1 MSLGG
6 NVCVRDGNRL
16 DYCWKE
22 AIESLLPVVDVCVV
36 CDGGSTDGTL
46 EEIKSWCEREPKLQL
61 CCYPWTDPKADI
73 EFWVNW
79 LNYAREHVPCTH
91 VIQLDADEV
100 LDEHSYRSVRKYAER
115 EPNNTVR
122 CQRLNFWK
130 DHRHLIPPGVC
141 LGHEVVRLA
150 PQEMWLPSD
159 GAHPKGSDAIL
170 MAVNSSIRI
179 FHYGFLR
186 RPDAYFAKS
195 KLLHGYFFG
204 GYDKRL
210 ADVETAMYTLGVD
223 NWMDAIKDVEWT
235 NRLVPYDGEHPVVA
249 HHWLKAHGYTL

>member
-6 NVCVRDGNRL
+6 NVCIRDGDRL
-16 DYCWKE
+16 DYPWRECVQ
-22 AIESLLPVVDVCVV
+22 SLLPVVDVCVV

-46 EEIKSWCEREPKLQL
+46 EAIREWCEREPKLRL
-61 CCYPWTDPKADI
+61 CCYPWTDPKADL

-79 LNYAREHVPCTH
+79 LNFCREHIPCTYQ
-91 VIQLDADEV
+91 IQLDGDEI
-100 LDEHSYRSVRKYAER
+100 LDEHSYRAVRNYAESGQR
-115 EPNNTVR
+115 HTLR

-130 DHRHLIPPGVC
+130 DHRNLIPHGVC

-159 GAHPKGSDAIL
+159 GAHPKGAQ
-170 MAVNSSIRI
+170 AVAESAPSKIRL

-195 KLLHGYFFG
+195 KLLHGYFFN

-210 ADVETAMYTLGVD
+210 ADVETAMYTLGVK
-223 NWMDAIKDVEWT
+223 NWMESIQDVEWT
-235 NRLVPYDGEHPVVA
+235 NRLVAYDGPHPKLA
-249 HHWLKAHGYTL
+249 HDWLRARGYEP